1 MFGIWSSS
9 VAAIL
14 VGVFVSFNYLFNI
27 PVAPSKSVTVF
38 AADPN
43 EQRIVLEL
51 NDGKQFF
58 WMMNLKENKQV
69 EKRRTLDYTN
79 LAKTS
84 VPVVK
89 KCCRLILL

>member
-1 MFGIWSSS
+1 MFWIWSSS

-14 VGVFVSFNYLFNI
+14 VGAFVSFNYLFNI
-27 PVAPSKSVTVF
+27 PVAPPKSVTVF

-58 WMMNLKENKQV
+58 LDDEPKKENKQV
-69 EKRRTLDYTN
+69 EKTAD
-79 LAKTS
+79 S
-84 VPVVK
+84 
-89 KCCRLILL
+89 

>member
-1 MFGIWSSS
+1 MFWIWSGS

-14 VGVFVSFNYLFNI
+14 VGAFFSLNYLFNV
-27 PVAPSKSVTVF
+27 PVTSPKSVTVF

-58 WMMNLKENKQV
+58 
-69 EKRRTLDYTN
+69 LDDEPKKKTN
-79 LAKTS
+79 RWKNGELLII
-84 VPVVK
+84 PIWQ
-89 KCCRLILL
+89 RLPFR

>member
-58 WMMNLKENKQV
+58 LDDEPKKENKQV
-69 EKRRTLDYTN
+69 ENDEL
-79 LAKTS
+79 LIILIWQ
-84 VPVVK
+84 
-89 KCCRLILL
+89 RLPFQW